1 VPFVRQGAEIDGHN
15 MHGTPSFLK
24 LLNTMETP
32 WQKTFFHCQ
41 PTNDAA

>member
-1 VPFVRQGAEIDGHN
+1 VRRGAVIDGHN

-24 LLNTMETP
+24 LLGTMEMP

-41 PTNDAA
+41 PTNDAAT